1 MVQLCYVSAFIRL
14 HSYILLL
21 NMKPGDKN
29 SFNSLT
35 KISVNGKS
43 YNFYSLKEAEK
54 NGLAG
59 ISKLPKSLKV
69 LLENLL
75 RFDDDITVNKNQIE
89 AIKDWLKSKS
99 SNTEIAYRPARVLL
113 QDYTGIPAVADLAA
127 MREAV
132 KEKNKDPSTIN
143 PLSSVD
149 LVIDHSVQV
158 DKFANKNSLKEN
170 VDIEFNRNAERYS
183 FLKWGQQAFNNF
195 RIVPP
200 GTGICHQVNLE
211 YLSKVVWNEK
221 YKGEEYIF
229 PDTLV
234 GTDSHTTMVNGLS
247 VLGWGVGGIE
257 AEAGM
262 LGQPISMLI
271 PEVIGFEM
279 KSKMPEGTTATDLVL
294 TVVKML
300 RDKGVVGKF
309 VEFYGEGLKN
319 LTLADRATI
328 ANMAPEYG
336 ATCGFFPIDDETLK
350 YLKFSGRDDQN
361 VEIVKQYAQE
371 QGLWASLDVEFT
383 DTLSLDMSTI
393 VPTISGPK
401 RPQDKVLLTN
411 ASSNF
416 KKVFSE
422 VTKKEEPNIYNVE
435 KEEFKIT
442 DGDVL
447 IAAITSCTNT
457 SNPSVLIGAGLLAK
471 NAIEKGLMTKPWVK
485 TSLAPGSQVVTDYLE
500 KAGLNIYLDKLGF
513 NLVGYGCTTCIG
525 NSGPL
530 ADNISDSIKNN
541 NIYAVSVLSGNRN
554 FEGRISPL
562 IKANYLASPP
572 LVVAYAIAG
581 TMRFD
586 LYKDPLGKDKDGKD
600 VFLKDIWPSNKE
612 IEETLRNSLNAE
624 MFIKRYSNV
633 SQGPEQWQKIKT
645 DETNIYNWEDNST
658 YVKKPP
664 FFDNLPDKPEGFKEI
679 KDARPLLILGD
690 SITTDHISPAG
701 SIQKD
706 SPTGEYFMKHQILPK
721 DYNSYGARRG
731 NHEVMMRGTFANI
744 RIRNEMAPGTEGG
757 FTKLYPE
764 EKVMPV
770 YDAVVEY
777 KKRGTDL
784 VVIGGKEYGTGSS
797 RDWAAKGTKLLG
809 VKAVFAESFERI
821 HRSNLIGMGI
831 LPLQF
836 KDGINR
842 TNLKLDGSELFSI
855 IDLEKGIDPRD
866 EVDVEIKY
874 VSGDIKRIKMLSR
887 IDTKNEL
894 EYYKNGGILQYV
906 LRNMI

>member
-1 MVQLCYVSAFIRL
+1 
-14 HSYILLL
+14 
-21 NMKPGDKN
+21 MKPGNKN
-29 SFNSLT
+29 SY
-35 KISVNGKS
+35 K
-43 YNFYSLKEAEK
+43 SLKTISIDNSEYRYFSLAEAEK
-54 NGLAG
+54 NGLSG
-59 ISKLPKSLKV
+59 VSKLPKSLKV

-75 RFDDDITVNKNQIE
+75 RYEDDLTVTKNQIE
-89 AIKDWLKSKS
+89 ALKEWLKTKKS
-99 SNTEIAYRPARVLL
+99 STEIAYRPARVLL

-132 KEKNKDPSTIN
+132 KEKKKDPNTIN
-143 PLSSVD
+143 PLSAVD

-158 DKFANKNSLKEN
+158 DKSANSDSFEKN
-170 VDIEFNRNAERYS
+170 VDIEFKRNGERYS

-211 YLSKVVWNEK
+211 YLSKVVWSEK
-221 YKGEEYIF
+221 FKGENYLF

-271 PEVIGFEM
+271 PEVIGFEVTN
-279 KSKMPEGTTATDLVL
+279 KMPEGATATDLVL

-309 VEFYGEGLKN
+309 VEFYGKGLKN

-336 ATCGFFPIDDETLK
+336 ATCGFFPIDEETLK
-350 YLKFSGRDDQN
+350 YLKFSGRDESIVSI
-361 VEIVKQYAQE
+361 VEKYSKE
-371 QGLWASLDVEFT
+371 QGLWASDEIEFT

-401 RPQDKVLLTN
+401 RPQDKVLLSD
-411 ASSNF
+411 ASTGF
-416 KKVFSE
+416 KKVLKE
-422 VTKKEEPNIYNVE
+422 ATDRKKQNSSKVEGTDYNI
-435 KEEFKIT
+435 K
-442 DGDVL
+442 DGSIL

-457 SNPSVLIGAGLLAK
+457 SNPNVLIGAGLLAK
-471 NAIEKGLMTKPWVK
+471 KAVELGLETKPWVK

-500 KAGLNIYLDKLGF
+500 KAGLNEYLDELGF

-530 ADNISDSIKNN
+530 SDNIVDAIQKE

-554 FEGRISPL
+554 FEGRISPH

-572 LVVAYAIAG
+572 LVVAYALAG
-581 TMRFD
+581 HMEFD
-586 LYKDPLGKDKDGKD
+586 LYKEPLGKDKSGKD
-600 VFLKDIWPSNKE
+600 IFLKDIWPSNKE
-612 IEETLRNSLNAE
+612 IEDTLRNALNAD

-633 SQGPEQWQKIKT
+633 SEGPKQWQEIKT
-645 DETNIYNWEDNST
+645 ENTSIYSWDSGST

-664 FFDNLPDKPEGFKEI
+664 FFENLSDEPEGFKEI

-690 SITTDHISPAG
+690 MVTTDHISPAG
-701 SIQKD
+701 NIQKD
-706 SPTGEYFMKHQILPK
+706 SPTGEYFMEHQILQK
-721 DYNSYGARRG
+721 DYNSYGSRRG

-744 RIRNEMAPGTEGG
+744 RIKNEMAPETEGG

-764 EKVMPV
+764 GKVMPV
-770 YDAVVEY
+770 FDAVKEY

-809 VKAVFAESFERI
+809 VKAVIAESFERI
-821 HRSNLIGMGI
+821 HRSNLIGMGV

-836 KDGINR
+836 MDKINR
-842 TNLKLDGSELFSI
+842 TNLKLIGSELI
-855 IDLEKGIDPRD
+855 TILEIEKGINASDK
-866 EVDVEIKY
+866 VLVEIKY
-874 VSGDIKRIKMLSR
+874 TSGDIKKIKTLCR

-906 LRNMI
+906 LRKMI

>member
-1 MVQLCYVSAFIRL
+1 MT
-14 HSYILLL
+14 
-21 NMKPGDKN
+21 PGKKN
-29 SFNSLT
+29 SYKSLSEI
-35 KISVNGKS
+35 KINGK
-43 YNFYSLKEAEK
+43 NFKFYSLKKAEE
-54 NGLAG
+54 NGLNG
-59 ISKLPKSLKV
+59 ISKLPKSIKV

-75 RFDDDITVNKNQIE
+75 RYEDDLSVTKNQIE
-89 AIKDWLKSKS
+89 AIKIWLKEKKSKI
-99 SNTEIAYRPARVLL
+99 EIAYRPARVLL

-132 KEKNKDPSTIN
+132 KEKDKDPSTIN

-158 DKFANKNSLKEN
+158 DQSAKSDSFKNN
-170 VDIEFNRNAERYS
+170 VDIEFKRNGERYS
-183 FLKWGQQAFNNF
+183 FLKWGQSAFNNF

-211 YLSKVVWNEK
+211 YLSKVVWSEE
-221 YKGEEYIF
+221 YKGDKYLF

-271 PEVIGFEM
+271 PEVIGFEVTN
-279 KSKMPEGTTATDLVL
+279 KMPEGTTATDLVL
-294 TVVKML
+294 TVVKIL

-309 VEFYGEGLKN
+309 VEFYGPGLKN

-336 ATCGFFPIDDETLK
+336 ATCGFFPIDEETLK
-350 YLKFSGRDDQN
+350 YLEFSGRDKETVKI
-361 VEIVKQYAQE
+361 VEDYAKE
-371 QGLWASLDVEFT
+371 QGLWASEELEFT
-383 DTLSLDMSTI
+383 DKVSLDMSTI

-401 RPQDKVLLTN
+401 RPQDKVLLTD
-411 ASSNF
+411 ASSSF
-416 KKVFSE
+416 KKVF
-422 VTKKEEPNIYNVE
+422 EEETNSNVQKTSKVKNTE
-435 KEEFKIT
+435 YEIK
-442 DGDVL
+442 DGSIL

-457 SNPSVLIGAGLLAK
+457 SNPNVLIGAGLLAK
-471 NAIEKGLMTKPWVK
+471 KAVERGLNVKPWVK

-500 KAGLNIYLDKLGF
+500 KAGLNTYLDKLGF

-530 ADNISDSIKNN
+530 ADNIVNAIQKENL
-541 NIYAVSVLSGNRN
+541 YVVSVLSGNRN
-554 FEGRISPL
+554 FEGRISPH

-572 LVVAYAIAG
+572 LVVAYALAG
-581 TMRFD
+581 HMEFD
-586 LYKDPLGKDKDGKD
+586 LYKDSFGKDKDGKD

-612 IEETLRNSLNAE
+612 IEDTLKESLNAD

-633 SQGPEQWQKIKT
+633 SQGPPQWQEIKT
-645 DETNIYNWEDNST
+645 VKSDIYNWDESST

-664 FFDNLPDKPEGFKEI
+664 FFDNLSDEPEGFKKI

-690 SITTDHISPAG
+690 MVTTDHISPAG
-701 SIQKD
+701 NIQKD
-706 SPTGEYFMKHQILPK
+706 SPTGEYFMKHQIQQK
-721 DYNSYGARRG
+721 DFNSYGSRRG

-764 EKVMPV
+764 GKVVPI
-770 YDAVVEY
+770 YEAVVEY

-784 VVIGGKEYGTGSS
+784 VVFGGKEYGTGSS

-809 VKAVFAESFERI
+809 VKAVIAESFERI

-836 KDGINR
+836 QNNINR
-842 TNLKLDGSELFSI
+842 KSLKLIGSELISV
-855 IDLEKGIDPRD
+855 LGIENGIEASDT
-866 EVDVEIKY
+866 VKLEIKY
-874 VSGDIKRIKMLSR
+874 QSGDAKVIETICR
-887 IDTKNEL
+887 IDTKNEM

-906 LRNMI
+906 LRKMI